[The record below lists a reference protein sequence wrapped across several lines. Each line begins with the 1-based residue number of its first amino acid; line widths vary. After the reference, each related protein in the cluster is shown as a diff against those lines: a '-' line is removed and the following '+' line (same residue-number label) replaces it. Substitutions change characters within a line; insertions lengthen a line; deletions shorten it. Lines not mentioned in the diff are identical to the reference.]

1 MSKDS
6 YIGHCKL
13 LKTDVAKDK
22 AEERSYAFLN
32 SDLDNMKISDPVSNS
47 DLLQY
52 EDPNNI
58 EKENKAVKLNKD

>member
-13 LKTDVAKDK
+13 LKTDVTKDT
-22 AEERSYAFLN
+22 AEERAYSFIH
-32 SDLDNMKISDPVSNS
+32 SDLDNIKISDDVSNF
-47 DLLQY
+47 DILQY
-52 EDPNNI
+52 ENPENI

>member
-13 LKTDVAKDK
+13 LKTDVTKDT
-22 AEERSYAFLN
+22 AEERAYSFIH
-32 SDLDNMKISDPVSNS
+32 SDLDNIKISDDVSNF
-47 DLLQY
+47 DILQY
-52 EDPNNI
+52 ENI